1 MRTESWLDTAVSG
14 IRFGP
19 DRRAVRAE
27 LEGHIE
33 DRMAGLRRVFP
44 DIPAEEA
51 RDRALSAMGDLE
63 ELK

>member
-33 DRMAGLRRVFP
+33 DRMAGPGWGICGGPVRSCWR
-44 DIPAEEA
+44 
-51 RDRALSAMGDLE
+51 
-63 ELK
+63 